1 MNNVIHVQVQVVH
14 FLSVWVWLCNIDRN
28 LFAIKLSWFLFVYS
42 GYDFRV
48 LLGEPSE
55 KGGNTHVGSDEMRKK
70 SVKSRVSLKA
80 RSEDKTRNA
89 RDLPVAAD

>member
-1 MNNVIHVQVQVVH
+1 MH
-14 FLSVWVWLCNIDRN
+14 FLSVWVWFCNVDRN
-28 LFAIKLSWFLFVYS
+28 LFAINLSWLLFMYS

-55 KGGNTHVGSDEMRKK
+55 KGGNTHVGCDEMSKE
-70 SVKSRVSLKA
+70 SVESRVSLKA

-89 RDLPVAAD
+89 RDLPEATD